1 MFVQLSV
8 SRFEERPSIEAP
20 ESQIYACNRTS
31 MLTSELIS
39 FDLEVFDWSDRWNA
53 CLELVIQNLESKGI
67 FTDFLKN
74 IFNQTTYILW
84 ILIRRKLMTETSNGK
99 STSFLQ
105 RYLRSLNDYWI
116 GYIENQSDKKL
127 PVSCFEFGSNPSLFS
142 D

>member
-1 MFVQLSV
+1 M
-8 SRFEERPSIEAP
+8 
-20 ESQIYACNRTS
+20 
-31 MLTSELIS
+31 
-39 FDLEVFDWSDRWNA
+39 
-53 CLELVIQNLESKGI
+53 
-67 FTDFLKN
+67 DFLKN

-84 ILIRRKLMTETSNGK
+84 ILIRRKLMIETSNGK
-99 STSFLQ
+99 LTSFLQ